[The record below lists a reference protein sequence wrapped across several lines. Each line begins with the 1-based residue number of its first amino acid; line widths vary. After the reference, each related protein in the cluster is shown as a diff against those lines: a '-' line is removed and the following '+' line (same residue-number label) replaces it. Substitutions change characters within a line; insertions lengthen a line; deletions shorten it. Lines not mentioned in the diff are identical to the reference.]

1 MMASKSHT
9 ITNKVDGFKAEIVH
23 SGKMQYEV
31 HLSSGD
37 VVDGFLQLG
46 EANLWASR
54 VVGLGLADWLD
65 RKAFSK

>member
-1 MMASKSHT
+1 MSKTHA
-9 ITNKVDGFKAEIVH
+9 ITNKADGFKAEIVH

-37 VVDGFLQLG
+37 VVDGFSQLG

-54 VVGLGLADWLD
+54 VISLGLADWND
-65 RKAFSK
+65 RKAFSQ